1 MFEIERE
8 KVKHRS
14 SLCLCLCVA
23 LPKLGLNI
31 NAERFLSPFVSLAFL
46 LFVCVAV
53 RAK

>member
-1 MFEIERE
+1 MLEIERE

-14 SLCLCLCVA
+14 SLCLCVA